1 MSLLENIRKDM
12 LDASKQGD
20 DITVDILKL
29 VIADIRNEQIAL
41 DKELTDE
48 DVLKV
53 LRKQEKKI
61 KDSIEQYTK
70 MERDDLVS
78 RESAQLKVIEKYLPS
93 LMSEDEI
100 TKIVSRVIADTNAS
114 GIQSMGLVMGSV
126 MKELNGKA
134 DGNLVKDVVGKLLQS
149 KMQLEIFNT
158 DVLKKTFP
166 EFKLSLENIQ
176 KGYVEVFQKY
186 NLGDINIVFVD
197 NKYIQKL
204 NKEYRGVDTP
214 TDVLSF
220 KLDENRNDGE
230 IYISGE
236 YVYKSFKGE
245 KFTEEIL
252 RLIIH
257 GTLHILG
264 YDHIDSLNENP
275 NEEMFKL
282 QEKLLFKYIE
292 ICF

>member
-100 TKIVSRVIADTNAS
+100 TKIVSRVIADSKAS
-114 GIQSMGLVMGSV
+114 GMHSMGLVMGSV

-149 KMQLEIFNT
+149 K
-158 DVLKKTFP
+158 
-166 EFKLSLENIQ
+166 
-176 KGYVEVFQKY
+176 
-186 NLGDINIVFVD
+186 
-197 NKYIQKL
+197 
-204 NKEYRGVDTP
+204 
-214 TDVLSF
+214 
-220 KLDENRNDGE
+220 
-230 IYISGE
+230 
-236 YVYKSFKGE
+236 
-245 KFTEEIL
+245 
-252 RLIIH
+252 
-257 GTLHILG
+257 
-264 YDHIDSLNENP
+264 
-275 NEEMFKL
+275 
-282 QEKLLFKYIE
+282 
-292 ICF
+292 

>member
-93 LMSEDEI
+93 LMSEEEI
-100 TKIVSRVIADTNAS
+100 TKIVSRVIADSKAS

-149 KMQLEIFNT
+149 K
-158 DVLKKTFP
+158 
-166 EFKLSLENIQ
+166 
-176 KGYVEVFQKY
+176 
-186 NLGDINIVFVD
+186 
-197 NKYIQKL
+197 
-204 NKEYRGVDTP
+204 
-214 TDVLSF
+214 
-220 KLDENRNDGE
+220 
-230 IYISGE
+230 
-236 YVYKSFKGE
+236 
-245 KFTEEIL
+245 
-252 RLIIH
+252 
-257 GTLHILG
+257 
-264 YDHIDSLNENP
+264 
-275 NEEMFKL
+275 
-282 QEKLLFKYIE
+282 
-292 ICF
+292 

>member
-93 LMSEDEI
+93 LMSEEEI
-100 TKIVSRVIADTNAS
+100 TKIVSRVIADSKAS

-134 DGNLVKDVVGKLLQS
+134 DGNLVKDIVGKLLQS
-149 KMQLEIFNT
+149 K
-158 DVLKKTFP
+158 
-166 EFKLSLENIQ
+166 
-176 KGYVEVFQKY
+176 
-186 NLGDINIVFVD
+186 
-197 NKYIQKL
+197 
-204 NKEYRGVDTP
+204 
-214 TDVLSF
+214 
-220 KLDENRNDGE
+220 
-230 IYISGE
+230 
-236 YVYKSFKGE
+236 
-245 KFTEEIL
+245 
-252 RLIIH
+252 
-257 GTLHILG
+257 
-264 YDHIDSLNENP
+264 
-275 NEEMFKL
+275 
-282 QEKLLFKYIE
+282 
-292 ICF
+292 

>member
-1 MSLLENIRKDM
+1 MFLCNI
-12 LDASKQGD
+12 S
-20 DITVDILKL
+20 
-29 VIADIRNEQIAL
+29 RN
-41 DKELTDE
+41 LT
-48 DVLKV
+48 KV
-53 LRKQEKKI
+53 Q
-61 KDSIEQYTK
+61 
-70 MERDDLVS
+70 
-78 RESAQLKVIEKYLPS
+78 
-93 LMSEDEI
+93 
-100 TKIVSRVIADTNAS
+100 
-114 GIQSMGLVMGSV
+114 
-126 MKELNGKA
+126 
-134 DGNLVKDVVGKLLQS
+134 
-149 KMQLEIFNT
+149 
-158 DVLKKTFP
+158 
-166 EFKLSLENIQ
+166 
-176 KGYVEVFQKY
+176 
-186 NLGDINIVFVD
+186 
-197 NKYIQKL
+197 
-204 NKEYRGVDTP
+204 GVDTNRF
-214 TDVLSF
+214 LSF

>member
-1 MSLLENIRKDM
+1 
-12 LDASKQGD
+12 
-20 DITVDILKL
+20 
-29 VIADIRNEQIAL
+29 
-41 DKELTDE
+41 
-48 DVLKV
+48 
-53 LRKQEKKI
+53 
-61 KDSIEQYTK
+61 
-70 MERDDLVS
+70 
-78 RESAQLKVIEKYLPS
+78 
-93 LMSEDEI
+93 
-100 TKIVSRVIADTNAS
+100 
-114 GIQSMGLVMGSV
+114 
-126 MKELNGKA
+126 
-134 DGNLVKDVVGKLLQS
+134 
-149 KMQLEIFNT
+149 MQLEIFNT

-197 NKYIQKL
+197 NKYTQKL

-220 KLDENRNDGE
+220 RLDENRNDGE

-236 YVYKSFKGE
+236 YVYKSFKRE

-264 YDHIDSLNENP
+264 YDHIDSLDENP

>member
-12 LDASKQGD
+12 LNASKQGD

-61 KDSIEQYTK
+61 KDSIEQYTN
-70 MERDDLVS
+70 MGRDDLVS

-149 KMQLEIFNT
+149 K
-158 DVLKKTFP
+158 
-166 EFKLSLENIQ
+166 
-176 KGYVEVFQKY
+176 
-186 NLGDINIVFVD
+186 
-197 NKYIQKL
+197 
-204 NKEYRGVDTP
+204 
-214 TDVLSF
+214 
-220 KLDENRNDGE
+220 
-230 IYISGE
+230 
-236 YVYKSFKGE
+236 
-245 KFTEEIL
+245 
-252 RLIIH
+252 
-257 GTLHILG
+257 
-264 YDHIDSLNENP
+264 
-275 NEEMFKL
+275 
-282 QEKLLFKYIE
+282 
-292 ICF
+292 

>member
-134 DGNLVKDVVGKLLQS
+134 DGNLVKDIVGKLLQS
-149 KMQLEIFNT
+149 K
-158 DVLKKTFP
+158 
-166 EFKLSLENIQ
+166 
-176 KGYVEVFQKY
+176 
-186 NLGDINIVFVD
+186 
-197 NKYIQKL
+197 
-204 NKEYRGVDTP
+204 
-214 TDVLSF
+214 
-220 KLDENRNDGE
+220 
-230 IYISGE
+230 
-236 YVYKSFKGE
+236 
-245 KFTEEIL
+245 
-252 RLIIH
+252 
-257 GTLHILG
+257 
-264 YDHIDSLNENP
+264 
-275 NEEMFKL
+275 
-282 QEKLLFKYIE
+282 
-292 ICF
+292 

>member
-93 LMSEDEI
+93 LMSEEEI
-100 TKIVSRVIADTNAS
+100 TKIVSRVIAGSKAS

-149 KMQLEIFNT
+149 K
-158 DVLKKTFP
+158 
-166 EFKLSLENIQ
+166 
-176 KGYVEVFQKY
+176 
-186 NLGDINIVFVD
+186 
-197 NKYIQKL
+197 
-204 NKEYRGVDTP
+204 
-214 TDVLSF
+214 
-220 KLDENRNDGE
+220 
-230 IYISGE
+230 
-236 YVYKSFKGE
+236 
-245 KFTEEIL
+245 
-252 RLIIH
+252 
-257 GTLHILG
+257 
-264 YDHIDSLNENP
+264 
-275 NEEMFKL
+275 
-282 QEKLLFKYIE
+282 
-292 ICF
+292 

>member
-41 DKELTDE
+41 EKELTDE
-48 DVLKV
+48 DVLKI

-70 MERDDLVS
+70 MGRDDLVS

-93 LMSEDEI
+93 LMSEEEI
-100 TKIVSRVIADTNAS
+100 TKIVSRVIADSKAS

-149 KMQLEIFNT
+149 K
-158 DVLKKTFP
+158 
-166 EFKLSLENIQ
+166 
-176 KGYVEVFQKY
+176 
-186 NLGDINIVFVD
+186 
-197 NKYIQKL
+197 
-204 NKEYRGVDTP
+204 
-214 TDVLSF
+214 
-220 KLDENRNDGE
+220 
-230 IYISGE
+230 
-236 YVYKSFKGE
+236 
-245 KFTEEIL
+245 
-252 RLIIH
+252 
-257 GTLHILG
+257 
-264 YDHIDSLNENP
+264 
-275 NEEMFKL
+275 
-282 QEKLLFKYIE
+282 
-292 ICF
+292 

>member
-12 LDASKQGD
+12 LNASKQGD

-61 KDSIEQYTK
+61 KDSIEQYTN
-70 MERDDLVS
+70 MGRDDLVS

-134 DGNLVKDVVGKLLQS
+134 DGYLVKDVVGKLLQS
-149 KMQLEIFNT
+149 K
-158 DVLKKTFP
+158 
-166 EFKLSLENIQ
+166 
-176 KGYVEVFQKY
+176 
-186 NLGDINIVFVD
+186 
-197 NKYIQKL
+197 
-204 NKEYRGVDTP
+204 
-214 TDVLSF
+214 
-220 KLDENRNDGE
+220 
-230 IYISGE
+230 
-236 YVYKSFKGE
+236 
-245 KFTEEIL
+245 
-252 RLIIH
+252 
-257 GTLHILG
+257 
-264 YDHIDSLNENP
+264 
-275 NEEMFKL
+275 
-282 QEKLLFKYIE
+282 
-292 ICF
+292 

>member
-1 MSLLENIRKDM
+1 
-12 LDASKQGD
+12 
-20 DITVDILKL
+20 
-29 VIADIRNEQIAL
+29 
-41 DKELTDE
+41 
-48 DVLKV
+48 
-53 LRKQEKKI
+53 
-61 KDSIEQYTK
+61 
-70 MERDDLVS
+70 
-78 RESAQLKVIEKYLPS
+78 
-93 LMSEDEI
+93 
-100 TKIVSRVIADTNAS
+100 
-114 GIQSMGLVMGSV
+114 
-126 MKELNGKA
+126 
-134 DGNLVKDVVGKLLQS
+134 
-149 KMQLEIFNT
+149 MQLEIFNT

-220 KLDENRNDGE
+220 RLDENRNDGE

-236 YVYKSFKGE
+236 YVYKSFKRE

>member
-12 LDASKQGD
+12 LNASKQGD

-70 MERDDLVS
+70 MGRDDLVS

-100 TKIVSRVIADTNAS
+100 TKIVSRVIADSKAS

-134 DGNLVKDVVGKLLQS
+134 DGNLVKDIVGKLLQS
-149 KMQLEIFNT
+149 K
-158 DVLKKTFP
+158 
-166 EFKLSLENIQ
+166 
-176 KGYVEVFQKY
+176 
-186 NLGDINIVFVD
+186 
-197 NKYIQKL
+197 
-204 NKEYRGVDTP
+204 
-214 TDVLSF
+214 
-220 KLDENRNDGE
+220 
-230 IYISGE
+230 
-236 YVYKSFKGE
+236 
-245 KFTEEIL
+245 
-252 RLIIH
+252 
-257 GTLHILG
+257 
-264 YDHIDSLNENP
+264 
-275 NEEMFKL
+275 
-282 QEKLLFKYIE
+282 
-292 ICF
+292 

>member
-12 LDASKQGD
+12 LNASKQGD

-93 LMSEDEI
+93 LMSEEEI
-100 TKIVSRVIADTNAS
+100 TKIVSRVIADSKAS

-149 KMQLEIFNT
+149 K
-158 DVLKKTFP
+158 
-166 EFKLSLENIQ
+166 
-176 KGYVEVFQKY
+176 
-186 NLGDINIVFVD
+186 
-197 NKYIQKL
+197 
-204 NKEYRGVDTP
+204 
-214 TDVLSF
+214 
-220 KLDENRNDGE
+220 
-230 IYISGE
+230 
-236 YVYKSFKGE
+236 
-245 KFTEEIL
+245 
-252 RLIIH
+252 
-257 GTLHILG
+257 
-264 YDHIDSLNENP
+264 
-275 NEEMFKL
+275 
-282 QEKLLFKYIE
+282 
-292 ICF
+292 

>member
-100 TKIVSRVIADTNAS
+100 TKIVSRVIADTKAS
-114 GIQSMGLVMGSV
+114 GMHSMGLVMGSV

-149 KMQLEIFNT
+149 K
-158 DVLKKTFP
+158 
-166 EFKLSLENIQ
+166 
-176 KGYVEVFQKY
+176 
-186 NLGDINIVFVD
+186 
-197 NKYIQKL
+197 
-204 NKEYRGVDTP
+204 
-214 TDVLSF
+214 
-220 KLDENRNDGE
+220 
-230 IYISGE
+230 
-236 YVYKSFKGE
+236 
-245 KFTEEIL
+245 
-252 RLIIH
+252 
-257 GTLHILG
+257 
-264 YDHIDSLNENP
+264 
-275 NEEMFKL
+275 
-282 QEKLLFKYIE
+282 
-292 ICF
+292 

>member
-1 MSLLENIRKDM
+1 
-12 LDASKQGD
+12 
-20 DITVDILKL
+20 
-29 VIADIRNEQIAL
+29 
-41 DKELTDE
+41 
-48 DVLKV
+48 
-53 LRKQEKKI
+53 
-61 KDSIEQYTK
+61 
-70 MERDDLVS
+70 
-78 RESAQLKVIEKYLPS
+78 
-93 LMSEDEI
+93 
-100 TKIVSRVIADTNAS
+100 
-114 GIQSMGLVMGSV
+114 
-126 MKELNGKA
+126 
-134 DGNLVKDVVGKLLQS
+134 
-149 KMQLEIFNT
+149 MQLEIFNT

-220 KLDENRNDGE
+220 RLDENRNDGE

-236 YVYKSFKGE
+236 YVYKSFKRE

-264 YDHIDSLNENP
+264 YDHIDSLDANP

>member
-149 KMQLEIFNT
+149 K
-158 DVLKKTFP
+158 
-166 EFKLSLENIQ
+166 
-176 KGYVEVFQKY
+176 
-186 NLGDINIVFVD
+186 
-197 NKYIQKL
+197 
-204 NKEYRGVDTP
+204 
-214 TDVLSF
+214 
-220 KLDENRNDGE
+220 
-230 IYISGE
+230 
-236 YVYKSFKGE
+236 
-245 KFTEEIL
+245 
-252 RLIIH
+252 
-257 GTLHILG
+257 
-264 YDHIDSLNENP
+264 
-275 NEEMFKL
+275 
-282 QEKLLFKYIE
+282 
-292 ICF
+292 

>member
-61 KDSIEQYTK
+61 KDSIEQYTN
-70 MERDDLVS
+70 MGRDDLVS

-149 KMQLEIFNT
+149 K
-158 DVLKKTFP
+158 
-166 EFKLSLENIQ
+166 
-176 KGYVEVFQKY
+176 
-186 NLGDINIVFVD
+186 
-197 NKYIQKL
+197 
-204 NKEYRGVDTP
+204 
-214 TDVLSF
+214 
-220 KLDENRNDGE
+220 
-230 IYISGE
+230 
-236 YVYKSFKGE
+236 
-245 KFTEEIL
+245 
-252 RLIIH
+252 
-257 GTLHILG
+257 
-264 YDHIDSLNENP
+264 
-275 NEEMFKL
+275 
-282 QEKLLFKYIE
+282 
-292 ICF
+292 

>member
-1 MSLLENIRKDM
+1 
-12 LDASKQGD
+12 
-20 DITVDILKL
+20 
-29 VIADIRNEQIAL
+29 
-41 DKELTDE
+41 
-48 DVLKV
+48 
-53 LRKQEKKI
+53 
-61 KDSIEQYTK
+61 
-70 MERDDLVS
+70 
-78 RESAQLKVIEKYLPS
+78 
-93 LMSEDEI
+93 
-100 TKIVSRVIADTNAS
+100 
-114 GIQSMGLVMGSV
+114 
-126 MKELNGKA
+126 
-134 DGNLVKDVVGKLLQS
+134 
-149 KMQLEIFNT
+149 MQLEIFNT

-197 NKYIQKL
+197 NKYTQKL

-220 KLDENRNDGE
+220 RLDENRNDGE

-264 YDHIDSLNENP
+264 YDHIDSLDENP

>member
-1 MSLLENIRKDM
+1 
-12 LDASKQGD
+12 
-20 DITVDILKL
+20 
-29 VIADIRNEQIAL
+29 
-41 DKELTDE
+41 
-48 DVLKV
+48 
-53 LRKQEKKI
+53 
-61 KDSIEQYTK
+61 
-70 MERDDLVS
+70 
-78 RESAQLKVIEKYLPS
+78 
-93 LMSEDEI
+93 
-100 TKIVSRVIADTNAS
+100 
-114 GIQSMGLVMGSV
+114 
-126 MKELNGKA
+126 
-134 DGNLVKDVVGKLLQS
+134 
-149 KMQLEIFNT
+149 MQLEIFNT

-166 EFKLSLENIQ
+166 EFILSLENIQ

-220 KLDENRNDGE
+220 RLDENRNDGE

-236 YVYKSFKGE
+236 YVYKSFKRE
-245 KFTEEIL
+245 KFTEEIF

>member
-12 LDASKQGD
+12 LNASKQGD

-93 LMSEDEI
+93 LMSEEEI
-100 TKIVSRVIADTNAS
+100 TKIVSRVIADSKAS

-134 DGNLVKDVVGKLLQS
+134 DGNLVKDIVGKLLQS
-149 KMQLEIFNT
+149 K
-158 DVLKKTFP
+158 
-166 EFKLSLENIQ
+166 
-176 KGYVEVFQKY
+176 
-186 NLGDINIVFVD
+186 
-197 NKYIQKL
+197 
-204 NKEYRGVDTP
+204 
-214 TDVLSF
+214 
-220 KLDENRNDGE
+220 
-230 IYISGE
+230 
-236 YVYKSFKGE
+236 
-245 KFTEEIL
+245 
-252 RLIIH
+252 
-257 GTLHILG
+257 
-264 YDHIDSLNENP
+264 
-275 NEEMFKL
+275 
-282 QEKLLFKYIE
+282 
-292 ICF
+292 

>member
-12 LDASKQGD
+12 LDASKRGEG
-20 DITVDILKL
+20 ITVDILKL

-70 MERDDLVS
+70 MGRDDLVS

-149 KMQLEIFNT
+149 K
-158 DVLKKTFP
+158 
-166 EFKLSLENIQ
+166 
-176 KGYVEVFQKY
+176 
-186 NLGDINIVFVD
+186 
-197 NKYIQKL
+197 
-204 NKEYRGVDTP
+204 
-214 TDVLSF
+214 
-220 KLDENRNDGE
+220 
-230 IYISGE
+230 
-236 YVYKSFKGE
+236 
-245 KFTEEIL
+245 
-252 RLIIH
+252 
-257 GTLHILG
+257 
-264 YDHIDSLNENP
+264 
-275 NEEMFKL
+275 
-282 QEKLLFKYIE
+282 
-292 ICF
+292 

>member
-100 TKIVSRVIADTNAS
+100 TKIVSKVITDSKAS
-114 GIQSMGLVMGSV
+114 GIQSMGIVMGSV

-134 DGNLVKDVVGKLLQS
+134 DGNLVKDIVGKLLQS
-149 KMQLEIFNT
+149 K
-158 DVLKKTFP
+158 
-166 EFKLSLENIQ
+166 
-176 KGYVEVFQKY
+176 
-186 NLGDINIVFVD
+186 
-197 NKYIQKL
+197 
-204 NKEYRGVDTP
+204 
-214 TDVLSF
+214 
-220 KLDENRNDGE
+220 
-230 IYISGE
+230 
-236 YVYKSFKGE
+236 
-245 KFTEEIL
+245 
-252 RLIIH
+252 
-257 GTLHILG
+257 
-264 YDHIDSLNENP
+264 
-275 NEEMFKL
+275 
-282 QEKLLFKYIE
+282 
-292 ICF
+292 

>member
-1 MSLLENIRKDM
+1 
-12 LDASKQGD
+12 
-20 DITVDILKL
+20 
-29 VIADIRNEQIAL
+29 
-41 DKELTDE
+41 
-48 DVLKV
+48 
-53 LRKQEKKI
+53 
-61 KDSIEQYTK
+61 
-70 MERDDLVS
+70 
-78 RESAQLKVIEKYLPS
+78 
-93 LMSEDEI
+93 
-100 TKIVSRVIADTNAS
+100 
-114 GIQSMGLVMGSV
+114 
-126 MKELNGKA
+126 
-134 DGNLVKDVVGKLLQS
+134 
-149 KMQLEIFNT
+149 MQLEIFNT

-197 NKYIQKL
+197 NKYTQKL

-236 YVYKSFKGE
+236 YVYKSFKRE

-275 NEEMFKL
+275 SEEMFKL
-282 QEKLLFKYIE
+282 QEKLLFKYIQ

>member
-93 LMSEDEI
+93 LMSEEEI

-149 KMQLEIFNT
+149 K
-158 DVLKKTFP
+158 
-166 EFKLSLENIQ
+166 
-176 KGYVEVFQKY
+176 
-186 NLGDINIVFVD
+186 
-197 NKYIQKL
+197 
-204 NKEYRGVDTP
+204 
-214 TDVLSF
+214 
-220 KLDENRNDGE
+220 
-230 IYISGE
+230 
-236 YVYKSFKGE
+236 
-245 KFTEEIL
+245 
-252 RLIIH
+252 
-257 GTLHILG
+257 
-264 YDHIDSLNENP
+264 
-275 NEEMFKL
+275 
-282 QEKLLFKYIE
+282 
-292 ICF
+292 

>member
-61 KDSIEQYTK
+61 KDSIEQYTN
-70 MERDDLVS
+70 MGRDDLVS

-114 GIQSMGLVMGSV
+114 GIRSMGLVMGSV

-134 DGNLVKDVVGKLLQS
+134 DGNMVKDIVGKLLQS
-149 KMQLEIFNT
+149 K
-158 DVLKKTFP
+158 
-166 EFKLSLENIQ
+166 
-176 KGYVEVFQKY
+176 
-186 NLGDINIVFVD
+186 
-197 NKYIQKL
+197 
-204 NKEYRGVDTP
+204 
-214 TDVLSF
+214 
-220 KLDENRNDGE
+220 
-230 IYISGE
+230 
-236 YVYKSFKGE
+236 
-245 KFTEEIL
+245 
-252 RLIIH
+252 
-257 GTLHILG
+257 
-264 YDHIDSLNENP
+264 
-275 NEEMFKL
+275 
-282 QEKLLFKYIE
+282 
-292 ICF
+292 

>member
-12 LDASKQGD
+12 LNASKQGD

-70 MERDDLVS
+70 MGRDDLVS

-149 KMQLEIFNT
+149 K
-158 DVLKKTFP
+158 
-166 EFKLSLENIQ
+166 
-176 KGYVEVFQKY
+176 
-186 NLGDINIVFVD
+186 
-197 NKYIQKL
+197 
-204 NKEYRGVDTP
+204 
-214 TDVLSF
+214 
-220 KLDENRNDGE
+220 
-230 IYISGE
+230 
-236 YVYKSFKGE
+236 
-245 KFTEEIL
+245 
-252 RLIIH
+252 
-257 GTLHILG
+257 
-264 YDHIDSLNENP
+264 
-275 NEEMFKL
+275 
-282 QEKLLFKYIE
+282 
-292 ICF
+292 